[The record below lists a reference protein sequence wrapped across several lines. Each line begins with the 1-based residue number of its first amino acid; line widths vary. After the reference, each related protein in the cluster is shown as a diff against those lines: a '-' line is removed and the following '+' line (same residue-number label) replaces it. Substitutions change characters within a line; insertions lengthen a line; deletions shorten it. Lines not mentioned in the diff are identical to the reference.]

1 MSERGGVAG
10 FCGRPTRRQFL
21 ELIKFSALFLRRAVK
36 RGRFSFEIVAR
47 LVRFEVELGWTLKTS
62 ESQSGIDS

>member
-10 FCGRPTRRQFL
+10 FCGRPARRQFL

-47 LVRFEVELGWTLKTS
+47 LVRFEVELG
-62 ESQSGIDS
+62 